1 MKGWDKSGRVA
12 AFFDLDGTLIG
23 EPSLEQRFFS
33 GLRQSGGIPRR
44 NYLRWLLRAAC
55 LAPRG
60 MEMVRHANKMY
71 LRGGSGGGC
80 GGSRQESG
88 QTPRETSRQPKM
100 AVPRFFPGGVDQ
112 VAWHARQGHSIVL
125 VSGTLAPLA
134 REMALALVIR
144 LGVRGIAAAV
154 TVCATRLEEID
165 GRWTGRIVGDAMFG
179 EAKARAVLRLA
190 DENGFDLA
198 RCYAYGDGWND
209 RWMLESVGRAVAV
222 NPCPKLEALAR
233 KREWAVVAWLERELL
248 QTLQAPQRPQ
258 GRRESVFDQGNL
270 V

>member
-1 MKGWDKSGRVA
+1 
-12 AFFDLDGTLIG
+12 
-23 EPSLEQRFFS
+23 
-33 GLRQSGGIPRR
+33 
-44 NYLRWLLRAAC
+44 
-55 LAPRG
+55 
-60 MEMVRHANKMY
+60 
-71 LRGGSGGGC
+71 
-80 GGSRQESG
+80 
-88 QTPRETSRQPKM
+88 
-100 AVPRFFPGGVDQ
+100 
-112 VAWHARQGHSIVL
+112 
-125 VSGTLAPLA
+125 
-134 REMALALVIR
+134 MALALVIR